1 MKKAPLSLTLTGL
14 LLCGTLA
21 YADFA
26 DGLVGGLVGGA
37 VGSVITN
44 EVYNSKKSSQPKY
57 RPVHRKS
64 HKKYHTTKRI
74 SAPVMN
80 DAMKIQK
87 ALKGLGFYHGALDGE
102 VNSFETRTAIKEMNN
117 AYGIG
122 NTAALRPEERDT
134 LVYLGTLF
142 AFDRNLIA
150 RGNDRIT
157 RGKRIQT
164 ALKVLGFYHGTID
177 GSVGPMTRNAIAA
190 YQQAYGMG
198 ASPQLDFEAEYQL
211 ISNAR
216 AANDKNINDSIASL
230 KAMGRP
236 ATPQNIGQ
244 PAPKPQDDTMGS
256 QPKVIQMQPINAA
269 QPNQPAQSQYR

>member
-14 LLCGTLA
+14 LLGGTLA

-44 EVYNSKKSSQPKY
+44 EVYNSNKASQPQY
-57 RPVHRKS
+57 RPVHTKS
-64 HKKYHTTKRI
+64 HKKRHKAKRAA
-74 SAPVMN
+74 APVMN

-102 VNSFETRTAIKEMNN
+102 VNSFETRTAIKEMNK

-122 NTAALRPEERDT
+122 NTASLKPEERDT
-134 LVYLGTLF
+134 LIYLGTLF
-142 AFDRNLIA
+142 TFDRNLIA
-150 RGNDRIT
+150 RGNDKIT

-164 ALKVLGFYHGTID
+164 ALKVLGFYHGKID
-177 GSVGPMTRNAIAA
+177 GSVGPMTRTAIAS
-190 YQQAYGMG
+190 YQQAYGLG

-211 ISNAR
+211 ISSAR
-216 AANDKNINDSIASL
+216 AANDKNINDSITALKSL
-230 KAMGRP
+230 GHP
-236 ATPQNIGQ
+236 SVPQNSRQ
-244 PAPKPQDDTMGS
+244 TTPKPQDDTIS
-256 QPKVIQMQPINAA
+256 KQPKVIQMQSIDALELS
-269 QPNQPAQSQYR
+269 QPTQNR

>member
-14 LLCGTLA
+14 LLGGTLA

-44 EVYNSKKSSQPKY
+44 EVYNSNKASQPQY
-57 RPVHRKS
+57 RPVHTKSQKKRRK
-64 HKKYHTTKRI
+64 TKR
-74 SAPVMN
+74 AATPAMT
-80 DAMKIQK
+80 DEMKIQK

-102 VNSFETRTAIKEMNN
+102 VNSFETRTAIKKMNN

-122 NTAALRPEERDT
+122 NTASLKPEERDT
-134 LVYLGTLF
+134 LIYLGTLF

-150 RGNDRIT
+150 RGNDKIT

-164 ALKVLGFYHGTID
+164 ALKVLGFYHGKID
-177 GSVGPMTRNAIAA
+177 GSVGPMTRSSIAA
-190 YQQAYGMG
+190 YQQAYGLG

-211 ISNAR
+211 ISSAR
-216 AANDKNINDSIASL
+216 EANDKNINDSIAALKSL
-230 KAMGRP
+230 GHP
-236 ATPQNIGQ
+236 AVPQNVGQ
-244 PAPKPQDDTMGS
+244 PAPKPQDDTVSS
-256 QPKVIQMQPINAA
+256 QPKVIQLQPVEAS
-269 QPNQPAQSQYR
+269 QQSQPAQHQYQ